1 MGYLLFLIFVLTWL
15 NVRKIRK
22 AVVYLAVQEGYSGSL
37 KTKILDVITDYAAER
52 KDIKKTRKKLQ
63 KEKKL
68 KDVID
73 REPAP
78 ESEVQDE
85 TSYSW
90 DYKGYYLYLCF
101 LFWGCFFGC
110 KAFGDN
116 PFDLKLFI
124 IVFITFSLVCIS
136 FDVIDYIYAKRSK
149 SEVQDD

>member
-78 ESEVQDE
+78 ESEVQD
-85 TSYSW
+85 
-90 DYKGYYLYLCF
+90 D
-101 LFWGCFFGC
+101 
-110 KAFGDN
+110 
-116 PFDLKLFI
+116 
-124 IVFITFSLVCIS
+124 
-136 FDVIDYIYAKRSK
+136 
-149 SEVQDD
+149 

>member
-68 KDVID
+68 KDVMD

-78 ESEVQDE
+78 ESEVQD
-85 TSYSW
+85 
-90 DYKGYYLYLCF
+90 D
-101 LFWGCFFGC
+101 
-110 KAFGDN
+110 
-116 PFDLKLFI
+116 
-124 IVFITFSLVCIS
+124 
-136 FDVIDYIYAKRSK
+136 
-149 SEVQDD
+149 

>member
-78 ESEVQDE
+78 ESEVADE
-85 TSYSW
+85 
-90 DYKGYYLYLCF
+90 
-101 LFWGCFFGC
+101 
-110 KAFGDN
+110 
-116 PFDLKLFI
+116 
-124 IVFITFSLVCIS
+124 
-136 FDVIDYIYAKRSK
+136 
-149 SEVQDD
+149 

>member
-68 KDVID
+68 KDIID
-73 REPAP
+73 RELAP
-78 ESEVQDE
+78 ESDVQDE
-85 TSYSW
+85 TSYS
-90 DYKGYYLYLCF
+90 
-101 LFWGCFFGC
+101 
-110 KAFGDN
+110 
-116 PFDLKLFI
+116 
-124 IVFITFSLVCIS
+124 
-136 FDVIDYIYAKRSK
+136 
-149 SEVQDD
+149 

>member
-22 AVVYLAVQEGYSGSL
+22 AVVYIAVQEGYSGSL

-78 ESEVQDE
+78 ESEVQD
-85 TSYSW
+85 
-90 DYKGYYLYLCF
+90 D
-101 LFWGCFFGC
+101 
-110 KAFGDN
+110 
-116 PFDLKLFI
+116 
-124 IVFITFSLVCIS
+124 
-136 FDVIDYIYAKRSK
+136 
-149 SEVQDD
+149 

>member
-22 AVVYLAVQEGYSGSL
+22 AVVYLAVQEGYTGSL
-37 KTKILDVITDYAAER
+37 KGRILDVISDYAAER

-78 ESEVQDE
+78 ESEV
-85 TSYSW
+85 
-90 DYKGYYLYLCF
+90 L
-101 LFWGCFFGC
+101 
-110 KAFGDN
+110 
-116 PFDLKLFI
+116 
-124 IVFITFSLVCIS
+124 
-136 FDVIDYIYAKRSK
+136 
-149 SEVQDD
+149 DD

>member
-22 AVVYLAVQEGYSGSL
+22 AVVFLAVQEGYSGSL

-63 KEKKL
+63 KEKNL

-78 ESEVQDE
+78 ESEVQD
-85 TSYSW
+85 
-90 DYKGYYLYLCF
+90 D
-101 LFWGCFFGC
+101 
-110 KAFGDN
+110 
-116 PFDLKLFI
+116 
-124 IVFITFSLVCIS
+124 
-136 FDVIDYIYAKRSK
+136 
-149 SEVQDD
+149 

>member
-1 MGYLLFLIFVLTWL
+1 MGYILLLVFILIWL

-22 AVVYLAVQEGYSGSL
+22 ALFYLAAQEGYSGSL
-37 KTKILDVITDYAAER
+37 KGRILDVISDYAAER

-85 TSYSW
+85 
-90 DYKGYYLYLCF
+90 
-101 LFWGCFFGC
+101 
-110 KAFGDN
+110 
-116 PFDLKLFI
+116 
-124 IVFITFSLVCIS
+124 
-136 FDVIDYIYAKRSK
+136 IY
-149 SEVQDD
+149 

>member
-68 KDVID
+68 KDIID
-73 REPAP
+73 RELAP

-85 TSYSW
+85 TPYS
-90 DYKGYYLYLCF
+90 
-101 LFWGCFFGC
+101 
-110 KAFGDN
+110 
-116 PFDLKLFI
+116 
-124 IVFITFSLVCIS
+124 
-136 FDVIDYIYAKRSK
+136 
-149 SEVQDD
+149 

>member
-68 KDVID
+68 KDIID
-73 REPAP
+73 RELAP
-78 ESEVQDE
+78 ESEVQD
-85 TSYSW
+85 
-90 DYKGYYLYLCF
+90 D
-101 LFWGCFFGC
+101 
-110 KAFGDN
+110 
-116 PFDLKLFI
+116 
-124 IVFITFSLVCIS
+124 
-136 FDVIDYIYAKRSK
+136 
-149 SEVQDD
+149 

>member
-22 AVVYLAVQEGYSGSL
+22 AVVYLAVQEGYTGSL
-37 KTKILDVITDYAAER
+37 KGRILDVISDYAAER

-78 ESEVQDE
+78 
-85 TSYSW
+85 
-90 DYKGYYLYLCF
+90 
-101 LFWGCFFGC
+101 
-110 KAFGDN
+110 
-116 PFDLKLFI
+116 
-124 IVFITFSLVCIS
+124 
-136 FDVIDYIYAKRSK
+136 
-149 SEVQDD
+149 

>member
-22 AVVYLAVQEGYSGSL
+22 ALFYLAAQEGYTGSL
-37 KTKILDVITDYAAER
+37 KGRILDVISDYAAER

-78 ESEVQDE
+78 ESEVQD
-85 TSYSW
+85 
-90 DYKGYYLYLCF
+90 D
-101 LFWGCFFGC
+101 
-110 KAFGDN
+110 
-116 PFDLKLFI
+116 
-124 IVFITFSLVCIS
+124 
-136 FDVIDYIYAKRSK
+136 
-149 SEVQDD
+149 

>member
-68 KDVID
+68 KDIID
-73 REPAP
+73 LELAP

-85 TSYSW
+85 TSYS
-90 DYKGYYLYLCF
+90 
-101 LFWGCFFGC
+101 
-110 KAFGDN
+110 
-116 PFDLKLFI
+116 
-124 IVFITFSLVCIS
+124 
-136 FDVIDYIYAKRSK
+136 
-149 SEVQDD
+149 

>member
-78 ESEVQDE
+78 ESEVLDE
-85 TSYSW
+85 TSYS
-90 DYKGYYLYLCF
+90 
-101 LFWGCFFGC
+101 
-110 KAFGDN
+110 
-116 PFDLKLFI
+116 
-124 IVFITFSLVCIS
+124 
-136 FDVIDYIYAKRSK
+136 
-149 SEVQDD
+149 

>member
-1 MGYLLFLIFVLTWL
+1 MGYILLLVFILIWL

-22 AVVYLAVQEGYSGSL
+22 ALFYLSALEGYTGSL
-37 KTKILDVITDYAAER
+37 KGRILDVISDYAAER

-85 TSYSW
+85 
-90 DYKGYYLYLCF
+90 
-101 LFWGCFFGC
+101 
-110 KAFGDN
+110 
-116 PFDLKLFI
+116 
-124 IVFITFSLVCIS
+124 
-136 FDVIDYIYAKRSK
+136 KR
-149 SEVQDD
+149 

>member
-68 KDVID
+68 KDIID
-73 REPAP
+73 R
-78 ESEVQDE
+78 
-85 TSYSW
+85 
-90 DYKGYYLYLCF
+90 
-101 LFWGCFFGC
+101 
-110 KAFGDN
+110 
-116 PFDLKLFI
+116 
-124 IVFITFSLVCIS
+124 
-136 FDVIDYIYAKRSK
+136 
-149 SEVQDD
+149 

>member
-37 KTKILDVITDYAAER
+37 KTKILDLITDYAAER
-52 KDIKKTRKKLQ
+52 KDIKKTSKKLQ

-78 ESEVQDE
+78 ESEVQD
-85 TSYSW
+85 
-90 DYKGYYLYLCF
+90 D
-101 LFWGCFFGC
+101 
-110 KAFGDN
+110 
-116 PFDLKLFI
+116 
-124 IVFITFSLVCIS
+124 
-136 FDVIDYIYAKRSK
+136 
-149 SEVQDD
+149 

>member
-68 KDVID
+68 KDIID
-73 REPAP
+73 RELAP
-78 ESEVQDE
+78 ESEMQDE
-85 TSYSW
+85 TSYS
-90 DYKGYYLYLCF
+90 
-101 LFWGCFFGC
+101 
-110 KAFGDN
+110 
-116 PFDLKLFI
+116 
-124 IVFITFSLVCIS
+124 
-136 FDVIDYIYAKRSK
+136 
-149 SEVQDD
+149 

>member
-22 AVVYLAVQEGYSGSL
+22 VVVYLAVQEGYSGSL

-78 ESEVQDE
+78 ESEVQD
-85 TSYSW
+85 
-90 DYKGYYLYLCF
+90 
-101 LFWGCFFGC
+101 
-110 KAFGDN
+110 
-116 PFDLKLFI
+116 
-124 IVFITFSLVCIS
+124 
-136 FDVIDYIYAKRSK
+136 
-149 SEVQDD
+149 